1 MEFVISL
8 VVLVV
13 FAVLMI
19 GNALKTSR
27 ASRVSRKPPAIVG
40 GVPANQ
46 RGKMMIQ
53 RDAA

>member
-1 MEFVISL
+1 MEFAISL

-27 ASRVSRKPPAIVG
+27 ASRPTIES
-40 GVPANQ
+40 Q
-46 RGKMMIQ
+46 RVNGKARSDRAVRQ
-53 RDAA
+53 NAA

>member
-1 MEFVISL
+1 MEFEISF

-27 ASRVSRKPPAIVG
+27 ASRKRAAITDSTSER
-40 GVPANQ
+40 A
-46 RGKMMIQ
+46 Q

>member
-27 ASRVSRKPPAIVG
+27 ASRKIERRVS
-40 GVPANQ
+40 
-46 RGKMMIQ
+46 